1 MGQKVRKITKVEV
14 QEEDE
19 QSSKDVA
26 YWLSKTPSERMAEV
40 TRLIQ
45 KDLKP
50 GQRMVKTKVNKIQ
63 LHEKL

>member
-1 MGQKVRKITKVEV
+1 MEPKVE
-14 QEEDE
+14 DGN
-19 QSSKDVA
+19 SLKDLD
-26 YWLSKTPSERMAEV
+26 YWLSKSPAERIAEV

-50 GQRMVKTKVNKIQ
+50 GQRMDKTKVNKIR